1 MLASMRFLLLIILF
15 FVPVLIGCPYQATQR
30 VVVTGLVVV
39 DVSQM
44 PEGAVQ
50 MEREDKEQWMNEI
63 TYIQEWLVTQPAKII
78 IVPDDRTDLLP
89 AANAR

>member
-1 MLASMRFLLLIILF
+1 
-15 FVPVLIGCPYQATQR
+15 
-30 VVVTGLVVV
+30 
-39 DVSQM
+39 
-44 PEGAVQ
+44 